1 MNTPDTPDQSFPL
14 GVIEG
19 MYGAFWTPEDRLSFI
34 PWLKS
39 RGYDFYIYA
48 PKGDACLRRL
58 WFREFSGEYLEGLA
72 ILAEAARK
80 QGLSFGIGFTPL
92 NAVSLGAD
100 ASRGDFPEG
109 EAAMLHRVAARVR
122 DLTDRVKPDILAVL
136 FDDLKIDSHAAGKTQ
151 NRILKCILDEL
162 PESTRLITCPSFYSL
177 DPILEKIFGEM
188 PPGYFED
195 FARDL
200 PERADIFWTGDR
212 VMSSGYPLASLEKAR
227 EIIGRKPFIWDNYP
241 VNDGRKSSGHLYLAP
256 PDSREFLPE
265 GARGI
270 AVNPMKE
277 HWLSRIPLSLIPE
290 ILRVRTPVT
299 AEEKTVLLKKALLRE
314 TSPEFTDFMLRECP
328 DFSVRDREEFAADEL
343 ENLARK
349 TPELSE
355 VPGITRDLRDFFRGR
370 YIFDETCLTG

>member
-1 MNTPDTPDQSFPL
+1 MNPPDTAPQSFPA

-48 PKGDACLRRL
+48 PKGDACIRRL

-72 ILAEAARK
+72 VLADAARK

-92 NAVSLGAD
+92 NAVSLGGEAPL
-100 ASRGDFPEG
+100 GDFPEG
-109 EAAMLHRVAARVR
+109 ETAMLRRVASRVK
-122 DLTDRVKPDILAVL
+122 DLIARVKPDILAVL
-136 FDDLKIDSHAAGKTQ
+136 FDDLKIDSREAGKAQ

-162 PESTRLITCPSFYSL
+162 PENIRLITCPSFYSL
-177 DPILEKIFGEM
+177 DPVLEKIFGQM

-241 VNDGRKSSGHLYLAP
+241 VNDGRRSSGHLYLAP

-265 GARGI
+265 GARGV

-277 HWLSRIPLSLIPE
+277 HWLSLIPLSLIPE
-290 ILRVRTPVT
+290 ILKSRTPVT
-299 AEEKTVLLKKALLRE
+299 AGDKAKLLHKALLRE
-314 TSPEFTDFMLRECP
+314 TSPEFADFMLRECP
-328 DFSVRDREEFAADEL
+328 DFSVRDREEFTAEDL
-343 ENLARK
+343 ESLARRV
-349 TPELSE
+349 PELSGA
-355 VPGITRDLRDFFRGR
+355 PGITRDLRDFFRGR
-370 YIFDETCLTG
+370 YIFDESCLTG